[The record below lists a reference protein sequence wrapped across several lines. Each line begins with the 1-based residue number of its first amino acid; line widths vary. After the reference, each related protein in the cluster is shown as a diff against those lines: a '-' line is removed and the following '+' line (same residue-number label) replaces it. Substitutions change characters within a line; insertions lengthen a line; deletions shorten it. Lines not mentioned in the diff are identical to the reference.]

1 MRSLLSLQ
9 SVKLLVCS
17 VLWLSASTAGAAG
30 MGRVNVI
37 SNIGQRLLVE
47 IEIISVTKE
56 ELGTFSA
63 KLGSAR
69 DYERSNMSIGAAGSS
84 GVRASVEKRANGEP
98 YIRVTSA
105 QPVNEPFVNL
115 VIELTSLSGP
125 VTREIAVLLDPPEIT
140 FARAAEAAPREPAA
154 TPLATTPAPAP
165 VAIVSADTEYGPVRR
180 GETLSRIAS
189 RVRPSNATLEQ
200 TMLGIFRHNP
210 AAFINNNMNL
220 LKVGHRLRI
229 PVADQLAALPQK
241 ESAQELRAQTSAWT
255 SNLPA
260 APATAAEAS
269 ATKPR
274 PTPVEPKNTAPAK
287 SGSTGKPVVKLSR
300 GAVGKDAPVEDRV
313 RMLEEDLA
321 ARERALKDAN
331 ERIKR
336 LEQAAT
342 PPSAAGQPQK

>member
-1 MRSLLSLQ
+1 MRSLLTLQ
-9 SVKLLVCS
+9 RVKLLVC
-17 VLWLSASTAGAAG
+17 LAWWLSASTAGAVG
-30 MGRVNVI
+30 MGRVNVM

-56 ELGTFSA
+56 ELGTLSA

-69 DYERSNMSIGAAGSS
+69 DYERSNLPAGAAGSS
-84 GVRASVEKRANGEP
+84 GIRASVEKRANGVP

-125 VTREIAVLLDPPEIT
+125 VTREIAVLLDPPDIT
-140 FARAAEAAPREPAA
+140 FARAAETAPPAPAPLAA
-154 TPLATTPAPAP
+154 TPTPAPAP
-165 VAIVSADTEYGPVRR
+165 AAIEAAADTEYGPVRR

-189 RVRPSNATLEQ
+189 RVRPRNATLEQ

-229 PVADQLAALPQK
+229 PVADQLPAQK
-241 ESAQELRAQTSAWT
+241 ESAQELRTQTSTWA
-255 SNLPA
+255 SSRPG
-260 APATAAEAS
+260 APAPDITAA
-269 ATKPR
+269 KPR
-274 PTPVEPKNTAPAK
+274 PTPPETKNTAPAK
-287 SGSTGKPVVKLSR
+287 SSDAGKPVVKLSR
-300 GAVGKDAPVEDRV
+300 GAVGKDAPVEDRL

-342 PPSAAGQPQK
+342 PPSAAGQPPK